1 MFKRAAAAK
10 APVQGTPPDQS
21 GAIAASAQP
30 AAQNFYPQSAAD
42 RGGSDTKP
50 SGTPEVPI
58 RSPRE
63 QEAAAGSPA
72 DAERPCE
79 GVRSVPLE
87 LARGSQG
94 HECIKHPVQAAPSN
108 PAGRGTSASQPSG
121 PSTDQRAAGCGTADR
136 SDTAR
141 HVEPEAE
148 MYNGADV
155 HETAQS
161 QRPGISDPGGAT
173 SSEPPHAEMSGGPCQ
188 RPRGSESAGP
198 ADGGVPAPECDLTS
212 VDVEEQR
219 RIMREIWLRGQGNA
233 GRPGGSDLR
242 EAGASTSAATAS
254 DRSAKRGR
262 GATAGPG
269 NCVGSA
275 AKEGASKQM
284 RISAMFKAPK
294 KT

>member
-21 GAIAASAQP
+21 GATAASAQP
-30 AAQNFYPQSAAD
+30 AAQNPPPQSAAD

-58 RSPRE
+58 RSPGQ
-63 QEAAAGSPA
+63 QEVAAGSQ
-72 DAERPCE
+72 AERPRE
-79 GVRSVPLE
+79 EVRSVPTE

-94 HECIKHPVQAAPSN
+94 HEGIKHPLQSAPSD
-108 PAGRGTSASQPSG
+108 PAGMGTSASQPSG
-121 PSTDQRAAGCGTADR
+121 TSTDQRAAGCGTAAR

-141 HVEPEAE
+141 HAEPEAE

-155 HETAQS
+155 HETEQS
-161 QRPGISDPGGAT
+161 QRPGISDPGDAT
-173 SSEPPHAEMSGGPCQ
+173 SSEPLHVVMSGAPC
-188 RPRGSESAGP
+188 RLPGGSESAGP
-198 ADGGVPAPECDLTS
+198 ADGGVTAPECDLTS